1 MKKSDLTK
9 LPLFYDT
16 YINLMEDI
24 ELLDALEIY
33 GPSMFLDESS
43 VLIETADKVYAPG
56 KWSVK
61 TIIQHVIDAERV
73 FCYRALRFARNDKTE
88 LPGFD
93 ENNYSEV
100 CNAGNRKIEDL
111 LKEFQS
117 VRESSIL
124 MFKSFDVEMLNRT
137 GMSSGNEISVAA
149 LGFAIAG
156 HSLHHFNVIMEK
168 YVLLA

>member
-9 LPLFYDT
+9 LPRFYDV
-16 YINLMEDI
+16 YINLLEDI
-24 ELLDALEIY
+24 ELDDALEKY

-43 VLIETADKVYAPG
+43 VLKKTGDKAYATG
-56 KWSVK
+56 KWTVK

-73 FCYRALRFARNDKTE
+73 FSYRALRFARNDRTE

-93 ENNYSEV
+93 EDNYAEV
-100 CNAGNRKIEDL
+100 CNAGNRKIDDL
-111 LKEFQS
+111 MIEFQS

-124 MFKSFDVEMLNRT
+124 LFRSFDLEMMNRS
-137 GMSSGNEISVAA
+137 GISSGNEISVAA

-156 HSLHHFNVIMEK
+156 HSLHHFKVIMKK
-168 YVLLA
+168 YAPLI